1 MDKRISTED
10 RYRNAVRFL
19 EGLSNLP
26 QRDYMRDRKDPSV
39 YIARTRDFLAR
50 IGSPERGP
58 KYIHVT
64 GTSGK
69 GSVSCMLAEVVRAG
83 GHRVGLFTSPFSTTT
98 IEKIAV
104 DGQYISPAIFAD
116 IVDELKPHI
125 ARAHAEGEYGGP
137 SYFELILA
145 IGLLYFKRMRCD
157 WVVLEVG
164 CGGRYDA
171 TNVIPAPVVS
181 AITNIDYDH
190 THILGKTLTKIAWD
204 KAGIIKKGSAFFTS
218 EPRARLRKIM
228 EKICRAQ
235 RVPMHLVR
243 SSDAPD
249 VLIAMPGAHQH
260 PNIALVAAIGRHLGL
275 SDTAIGKGIA
285 RARMPCRFEVMARK
299 PLVVLDGA
307 HSPAKIR
314 ATAMAMKAL
323 NVQRIFLLFGC
334 AENKDASPMLE
345 AIVPLASTIL
355 VTRFQTAHR
364 KAAHPAVLAQQIKKY
379 ARRGATIITRYDPHE
394 ALAEARRRA
403 GSRDAIVVTGSFF
416 LAGELRAHWYPE
428 SVVLQKRR
436 SF

>member
-1 MDKRISTED
+1 MTSFD
-10 RYRNAVRFL
+10 RYHASVHFL

-26 QRDYMRDRKDPSV
+26 QHDYMRDRKDPGV
-39 YIARTRDFLAR
+39 YIERTRDFLSR
-50 IGSPERGP
+50 LGHPERGP

-69 GSVSCMLAEVVRAG
+69 GSVSCMLAETLRAAG
-83 GHRVGLFTSPFSTTT
+83 NRVGLFTSPFSTTT

-104 DGQYISPAIFAD
+104 DGQYIAPETFAD

-125 ARAHAEGEYGGP
+125 ARAHAEGKYGGP

-181 AITNIDYDH
+181 AITNVDYDH

-218 EPRARLRKIM
+218 EPRPRLRAIM
-228 EKICRAQ
+228 ERICREQ
-235 RVPMHLVR
+235 RVSMTVVR
-243 SSDAPD
+243 ADD
-249 VLIAMPGAHQH
+249 VLDVRCSMPGAHQH
-260 PNIALVAAIGRHLGL
+260 PNIALVTAIGRHLRL
-275 SDTAIGKGIA
+275 PDTAIRTGIA
-285 RARMPCRFEVMARK
+285 RARMPCRFEVMQRD
-299 PLVVLDGA
+299 PLVILDGA

-314 ATAMAMKAL
+314 ATAATARAIGARRL
-323 NVQRIFLLFGC
+323 ILIFGC
-334 AENKDASPMLE
+334 ADNKDTSPMLA
-345 AIVPLASTIL
+345 AIAPLAHTIL

-364 KAAHPAVLAQQIKKY
+364 RAAHPAVLAAHIKKY
-379 ARRGATIITRYDPHE
+379 ARRGVPIITHYDPNA
-394 ALAEARRRA
+394 ALADALVRARA
-403 GSRDAIVVTGSFF
+403 TDAILVTGSFF

-428 SVVLQKRR
+428 SFVLQKRR
-436 SF
+436 SW